1 MRSEHGSSKVN
12 LLLSKPW
19 AIVSSSSLPTNMHNN
34 AFTGQGCQ
42 IADQLLVAALA
53 QGAVSQSHE
62 AELVHQEE
70 EEEEEV
76 GVGAEV
82 EAVLT
87 QGETGAGLGRGPR
100 YSLLGKRFYLFR
112 NIRDAESRVPQC
124 QTEEGT
130 REIERNRSQTSVWES
145 LDFLSTPLSGN

>member
-87 QGETGAGLGRGPR
+87 QGETGAGLGRG
-100 YSLLGKRFYLFR
+100 L
-112 NIRDAESRVPQC
+112 RDAESRVPQC

-145 LDFLSTPLSGN
+145 LDFLSTPLSGNSRRSSEDLEP